1 MLRPWLLAGWTVAQL
16 LHALDHEPDGTARTW
31 TTTVRFPVGW
41 LRSRLAAWLDEEHG
55 RPRSA
60 PGEQARAEQQA
71 KRIEQD
77 TQRRAAEAE
86 RAAVR
91 DAERAFG
98 DLVREVAGD
107 RYRAL
112 VKAVIGGHYPAG
124 GRLMPAT
131 AAEALTRQAIRD
143 QLATRPDGST
153 AQRRAVAAVIEDL
166 VVGDGAPA
174 V

>member
-1 MLRPWLLAGWTVAQL
+1 MLAGWTVAQL

-41 LRSRLAAWLDEEHG
+41 LRSRLAAWLDEERG

-98 DLVREVAGD
+98 DLVHEVAGD

-112 VKAVIGGHYPAG
+112 VETVMGRHYPAS

-143 QLATRPDGST
+143 QLATRPDGAT

-166 VVGDGAPA
+166 VGGDGSPA